1 MTHPKIRS
9 TAALAVVSALIS
21 LAGCGGSGD
30 SGPDTGT
37 LRLGITDSPV
47 DQVSAVVVQFTG
59 VELKPKNGP
68 AFSRDFTTPKSIELL
83 SLQGVNREML
93 LENETVPAG
102 EYEWLRLKVNVD
114 PDVRDSYVTMIDGSE
129 CEMRIPS
136 GNQTG
141 LKLIRGF
148 TVGVGTVTDFTLDFD
163 LRKSLIEPPGQA
175 SDSTTCD
182 GRVFQLKPVL
192 RMVDNLQV
200 GAIGGAIDPSLLTPA
215 ACINSPVK
223 PGNVYLFGPVAAG
236 TDPATVV
243 PDDVDGIATD
253 GADPL
258 ASALVSDVDY
268 SYTIGFVPPGK
279 YVVAY
284 TCDADSPLVDAD
296 ATDTPPLPAVD
307 EAVSFTPAAGIV
319 VDVTANQ
326 IVTVD
331 FAAPPPG

>member
-1 MTHPKIRS
+1 MTHSKFRS
-9 TAALAVVSALIS
+9 AAALAAVSALIS
-21 LAGCGGSGD
+21 LAGCGSGGD

-47 DQVSAVVVQFTG
+47 DQVLAVVVEFTG
-59 VELKPKNGP
+59 VELKPKGGP
-68 AFSRDFTTPKSIELL
+68 AFSRDFATPKQIELL

-93 LENETVPAG
+93 LENETLPAG

-114 PDVRDSYVTMIDGSE
+114 PDVRDSYVTMADGD

-136 GNQTG
+136 GNETG

-182 GRVFQLKPVL
+182 GRVFQLKPVV
-192 RMVDNLQV
+192 RMVDSLQV
-200 GAIGGAIDPSLLTPA
+200 GAIGGAIDPSLLSTD
-215 ACINSPVK
+215 ACMNSPVK

-243 PDDVDGIATD
+243 PDDVDGSATD

-258 ASALVSDVDY
+258 ASAMVSDVDY

-296 ATDTPPLPAVD
+296 DTGVPPPPAVD
-307 EAVSFTPAAGIV
+307 EAVSFTPATGTV

-331 FAAPPPG
+331 FAAPPSG

>member
-1 MTHPKIRS
+1 MTHPTIRS
-9 TAALAVVSALIS
+9 AAALAAATAMLA
-21 LAGCGGSGD
+21 LAGCGGDGD
-30 SGPDTGT
+30 SGPRTGT
-37 LRLGITDSPV
+37 LNLGITDSPV
-47 DQVSAVVVQFTG
+47 DQVSAVVVEFTG
-59 VELKPKNGP
+59 VELKPKGGP
-68 AFSRDFTTPKSIELL
+68 AFSRDFATPKQIELL

-93 LENETVPAG
+93 LENESVPAG

-114 PDVRDSYVTMIDGSE
+114 PDVRDSYVTLADGD

-136 GNQTG
+136 GNESG

-148 TVGVGTVTDFTLDFD
+148 TVGVGTITDFTLDFD

-175 SDSTTCD
+175 SDATTCG

-200 GAIGGAIDPSLLTPA
+200 GAIGGAIDPSLLSAA
-215 ACINSPVK
+215 ACVNSPVK

-258 ASALVSDVDY
+258 ASARVSDMDY
-268 SYTIGFVPPGK
+268 RYTIGFVPPGK

-296 ATDTPPLPAVD
+296 AAEAPPPPAVD
-307 EAVSFTPAAGIV
+307 EAVSFTPATGTV

>member
-1 MTHPKIRS
+1 MTHSTIRS
-9 TAALAVVSALIS
+9 TAALAMASALMT
-21 LAGCGGSGD
+21 LAGCGGGSD
-30 SGPDTGT
+30 SGSGTGT

-68 AFSRDFTTPKSIELL
+68 AFSRDFATPKTIELL
-83 SLQGVNREML
+83 SLQGVDREML
-93 LENETVPAG
+93 LENESVPAG

-114 PDVRDSYVTMIDGSE
+114 PDLRDSYVTLADGD

-136 GNQTG
+136 GGETG

-175 SDSTTCD
+175 SDATTCD
-182 GRVFQLKPVL
+182 GRVFQLKPVV

-200 GAIGGAIDPSLLTPA
+200 GAISGTIDASLLTPDS
-215 ACINSPVK
+215 CVNSPVK

-236 TDPATVV
+236 ADPASVV
-243 PDDVDGIATD
+243 PDDVDGDATD

-258 ASALVSDVDY
+258 ASALVSDLDY

-284 TCDADSPLVDAD
+284 TCDADSAIVDAD
-296 ATDTPPLPAVD
+296 AIDTPPPPAVD
-307 EAVSFTPAAGIV
+307 ESVSFTPPAGQV

-326 IVTVD
+326 TTVVD
-331 FAAPPPG
+331 FAALP

>member
-1 MTHPKIRS
+1 MNHPTIRS
-9 TAALAVVSALIS
+9 AAALVAAAALIA
-21 LAGCGGSGD
+21 LAGCGGGND
-30 SGPDTGT
+30 SGSQAGT

-59 VELKPKNGP
+59 VELKPKGGP
-68 AFSRDFTTPKSIELL
+68 AFSRDFAAPKSIELL

-93 LENETVPAG
+93 LENESVPAG

-114 PDVRDSYVTMIDGSE
+114 PDVRDSYVTLADGD

-136 GNQTG
+136 GSETG

-148 TVGVGTVTDFTLDFD
+148 TVGVGAVTDFTLDFD

-175 SDSTTCD
+175 SDATTCG
-182 GRVFQLKPVL
+182 GRVFQLKPVV

-200 GAIGGAIDPSLLTPA
+200 GAIGGAIDPSLLGTE
-215 ACINSPVK
+215 ACVNSPVT

-243 PDDVDGIATD
+243 PDDVDGIAAD

-258 ASALVSDVDY
+258 ASARVSDMDY
-268 SYTIGFVPPGK
+268 TYTIGYVPPGK

-296 ATDTPPLPAVD
+296 APEAPPPPAVD
-307 EAVSFTPAAGIV
+307 EAVSFTPAAGTV
-319 VDVTANQ
+319 VDVAANQ
-326 IVTVD
+326 VVTVD

>member
-9 TAALAVVSALIS
+9 ATAVAAATAMLA
-21 LAGCGGSGD
+21 LAGCGGSDD
-30 SGPDTGT
+30 SGPPTGT
-37 LRLGITDSPV
+37 LSLGITDSPV

-59 VELKPKNGP
+59 VELKPKGGP
-68 AFSRDFTTPKSIELL
+68 AFSRDFATPKSIELL

-93 LENETVPAG
+93 LENESVPAG

-114 PDVRDSYVTMIDGSE
+114 PDVRDSYVTLADGD

-136 GNQTG
+136 GNETG

-175 SDSTTCD
+175 SDATTCG
-182 GRVFQLKPVL
+182 GRVFQLKPVV
-192 RMVDNLQV
+192 RMVDSLQV
-200 GAIGGAIDPSLLTPA
+200 GAIGGAIDPSLLGTD
-215 ACINSPVK
+215 ACVNSPVK

-258 ASALVSDVDY
+258 ASARVSDMDY
-268 SYTIGFVPPGK
+268 RYTIGFVPPGK

-296 ATDTPPLPAVD
+296 ATEAPPPPAVD
-307 EAVSFTPAAGIV
+307 EAVSFTPATGTV

-326 IVTVD
+326 IVTID

>member
-1 MTHPKIRS
+1 
-9 TAALAVVSALIS
+9 
-21 LAGCGGSGD
+21 
-30 SGPDTGT
+30 
-37 LRLGITDSPV
+37 V
-47 DQVSAVVVQFTG
+47 DQVFAVVVEFTG
-59 VELKPKNGP
+59 IELRPKNGP
-68 AFSRDFTTPKSIELL
+68 AYTRDFAMPKRIELL

-93 LENETVPAG
+93 LENESVPAG

-114 PDVRDSYVTMIDGSE
+114 PDVEDSYVTLADGN

-136 GNQTG
+136 GSESG

-148 TVGVGTVTDFTLDFD
+148 TIGVGTITDFTLDFD

-182 GRVFQLKPVL
+182 GRVFQLKPVV
-192 RMVDNLQV
+192 RMVDTLQV
-200 GAIGGAIDPSLLTPA
+200 GTIGGAIDPSLLSA
-215 ACINSPVK
+215 DACVDSPVK
-223 PGNVYLFGPVAAG
+223 PGNVYLFGPVATG

-243 PDDVDGIATD
+243 PDDVDGNATD

-258 ASALVSDVDY
+258 TSARVSDMDY
-268 SYTIGFVPPGK
+268 KYTIGFVPPGK

-296 ATDTPPLPAVD
+296 AAEAPPPPAVD
-307 EAVSFTPAAGIV
+307 EAVSFTPATGTV

-326 IVTVD
+326 IATVD